1 MTNDSIFD
9 GLEAYYLHA
18 LENAKLEDIDAYV
31 WRSYKKC
38 VFPSLV
44 CKEWGEDQSALLSA
58 LRDVDHVKGEPKMS
72 RLYRALCLIKKDKL
86 DEQEPDLHKEKEVLA
101 IAYGSMQEGENFSTA
116 SLPPV
121 EILEAVGCKLSTIEY
136 YAVYKHAVEEYGL
149 DFLNQCD
156 TAYKMMSNDKKK
168 ALTRAMSNNTQVL
181 EKKEKTKDVAKTS
194 GKIVARV
201 GIVALAHTYG
211 NIVSIVALIWAVI
224 ALLLGFF
231 YWYIGVL
238 LAAIACFAVVVC
250 AATVA
255 FQIFVTSG
263 SNLKLLIISF
273 YLGCF
278 LSWCIVL
285 YMVISIILGS
295 ISIVKEVL

>member
-1 MTNDSIFD
+1 M
-9 GLEAYYLHA
+9 
-18 LENAKLEDIDAYV
+18 
-31 WRSYKKC
+31 
-38 VFPSLV
+38 
-44 CKEWGEDQSALLSA
+44 
-58 LRDVDHVKGEPKMS
+58 
-72 RLYRALCLIKKDKL
+72 
-86 DEQEPDLHKEKEVLA
+86 
-101 IAYGSMQEGENFSTA
+101 
-116 SLPPV
+116 
-121 EILEAVGCKLSTIEY
+121 
-136 YAVYKHAVEEYGL
+136 

>member
-1 MTNDSIFD
+1 MTNDSAFH

-18 LENAKLEDIDAYV
+18 LENIKVDDLETYV
-31 WRSYKKC
+31 YRSYKKC
-38 VFPSLV
+38 TFPALV

-58 LRDVDHVKGEPKMS
+58 LKDVDYVKGEPKMS
-72 RLYRALCLIKKDKL
+72 RLFRALCLIKKDKL
-86 DEQEPDLHKEKEVLA
+86 DAQEPDLCREKEVLA
-101 IAYGSMQEGENFSTA
+101 IAYGTIQEGENFSTA

-121 EILEAVGCKLSTIEY
+121 EILEAVGCKLTTIEY
-136 YAVYKHAVEEYGL
+136 YAIYKYAVEEYGS
-149 DFLNQCD
+149 DFLKECD
-156 TAYKMMSNDKKK
+156 AAYKMLSNDKKK
-168 ALTRAMSNNTQVL
+168 ALTHAMSNNTQIL
-181 EKKEKTKDVAKTS
+181 EKKEKTKDVAKTG

-211 NIVSIVALIWAVI
+211 NIVSIVALIWAIV

-238 LAAIACFAVVVC
+238 LVAIACFAVVAC

>member
-1 MTNDSIFD
+1 MIYDSAFNS
-9 GLEAYYLHA
+9 LEAYYLHA
-18 LENAKLEDIDAYV
+18 LENIKVEDLDTYV
-31 WRSYKKC
+31 YRSFKKC
-38 VFPSLV
+38 VFPVLV

-58 LRDVDHVKGEPKMS
+58 LKDVDYVKGEPKMS

-86 DEQEPDLHKEKEVLA
+86 DAQEPDLHREKEVLA
-101 IAYGSMQEGENFSTA
+101 IAYGTIQGGENFSTA

-121 EILEAVGCKLSTIEY
+121 EILEAVGCKLTTIEY
-136 YAVYKHAVEEYGL
+136 YAVYKHAVDEYGL
-149 DFLNQCD
+149 DFLKECD
-156 TAYKMMSNDKKK
+156 AAYKMLEEGKKK
-168 ALTRAMSNNTQVL
+168 ALTRALSNNTEVL
-181 EKKEKTKDVAKTS
+181 EKKEKTKDVAKTG

-211 NIVSIVALIWAVI
+211 NIVSIVALIWAVV

-238 LAAIACFAVVVC
+238 LAAAACFAVVVC
-250 AATVA
+250 AAIVA

-263 SNLKLLIISF
+263 SNLKLLVISF

-278 LSWCIVL
+278 ISGCVVW
-285 YMVISIILGS
+285 YMIISIILGS